1 MKKQF
6 KNWLILVML
15 GIAIITGSGIMRG
28 VEADKIDAKGS
39 LHDRCRHWSGIVST
53 KC

>member
-28 VEADKIDAKGS
+28 VKADKIDAKAAYMIDAGTGPV
-39 LHDRCRHWSGIVST
+39 L
-53 KC
+53 

>member
-15 GIAIITGSGIMRG
+15 GIAIITGSGIMR
-28 VEADKIDAKGS
+28 KG
-39 LHDRCRHWSGIVST
+39 R
-53 KC
+53 